1 MSTTKEFIEFV
12 CGQIAAV
19 GAVRYRMLF
28 GEYMVYVNE
37 KPVLVVCDNTVFLKM
52 LPELAEKMAQAETGY
67 PYQGAKPHY
76 ILDID
81 DAAFSREI
89 VSIAEEV
96 TPLPKPK
103 KKRQKKA

>member
-1 MSTTKEFIEFV
+1 MATTKEFIEFV
-12 CGQIAAV
+12 CGQIAGV
-19 GAVRYRMLF
+19 GAIRYRMMF

-37 KPVLVVCDNTVFLKM
+37 KPVLMVCDNTVFIKM
-52 LPELAEKMAQAETGY
+52 LPEIAEKMGQAETGY

-81 DAAFSREI
+81 DAAFSQEI
-89 VSIAEEV
+89 VSILEEV

>member
-1 MSTTKEFIEFV
+1 MSTTKEFMEFV
-12 CGQIAAV
+12 CGQIKDV
-19 GAVRYRMLF
+19 GTVRYRMLF

-81 DAAFSREI
+81 NAAFSREI
-89 VSIAEEV
+89 VSILEEV